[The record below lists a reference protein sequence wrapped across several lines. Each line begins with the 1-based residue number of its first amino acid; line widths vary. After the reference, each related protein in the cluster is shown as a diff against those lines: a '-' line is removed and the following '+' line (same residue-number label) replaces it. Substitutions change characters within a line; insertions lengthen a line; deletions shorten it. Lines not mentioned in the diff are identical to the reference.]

1 MSNETTAP
9 RRMLRRTEAAD
20 YVQERWGYPLSP
32 RTLAKLACVGGGPTF
47 RRASRFP
54 LCEIKDLDS
63 WVRAKLT
70 RPVRSTSE
78 YPEATP

>member
-1 MSNETTAP
+1 MHQASLVP
-9 RRMLRRTEAAD
+9 RRLLRRAEASE

-54 LCEIKDLDS
+54 LYDKEDLDA

-70 RPVRSTSE
+70 SPVRSTSE
-78 YPEATP
+78 YPAGTP